1 LPSPSCTRGFS
12 LALLGLI
19 VLQIIGDVMEFLL
32 NGDNLV
38 HVMING
44 DKIVRPGE
52 AEMVAAGG
60 IRR

>member
-1 LPSPSCTRGFS
+1 
-12 LALLGLI
+12 
-19 VLQIIGDVMEFLL
+19 LQIIGDLMEFLL

-38 HVMING
+38 HVMITG

-60 IRR
+60 VRR